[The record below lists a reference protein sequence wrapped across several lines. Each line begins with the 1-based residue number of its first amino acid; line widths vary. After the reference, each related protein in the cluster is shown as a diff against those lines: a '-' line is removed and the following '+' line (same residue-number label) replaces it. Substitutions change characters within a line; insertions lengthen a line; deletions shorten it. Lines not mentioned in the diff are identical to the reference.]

1 MNEHKGSRFAHITKA
16 HPCFNEKVHDKV
28 GRAHVP
34 IAPKC
39 NIFCNFCTRDI
50 NNEEDRPGVASCVM
64 NPDNTITHIL
74 CG

>member
-16 HPCFNEKVHDKV
+16 HPCFNEKMHDKV

-50 NNEEDRPGVASCVM
+50 NNEEE
-64 NPDNTITHIL
+64 
-74 CG
+74 